1 MNSKYI
7 IKNNSPL
14 SNIFTCYIKGYHRDV
29 YRSATH
35 YFIKTKQEFFDK
47 NNVELA
53 KMILYE
59 TDGTKLLNYS
69 RMIQNYD
76 DHMWNKNRYNIMLQI
91 LNKKFTENE
100 YLYNYLIQT
109 ENKYLLALSNKDN
122 IWGVN
127 IINNNIIGKNL
138 LGNALMETRYMIKK

>member
-7 IKNNSPL
+7 IGINSPL
-14 SNIFTCYIKGYHRDV
+14 SNLFTCYIKGHRGPV

-47 NNVELA
+47 NNVELG
-53 KMILYE
+53 KKILYE
-59 TDGTKLLNYS
+59 TDEIKLLNYS

-76 DHMWNKNRYNIMLQI
+76 DKIWNNIRYNIMLQI

-109 ENKYLLALSNKDN
+109 DNKYLLALSNRDN
-122 IWGVN
+122 IWGVA
-127 IINNNIIGKNL
+127 NNMSGKNL
-138 LGNALMETRYMIKK
+138 LGIALMETRYMIKK

>member
-1 MNSKYI
+1 MKSKYI
-7 IKNNSPL
+7 IKLNSPL
-14 SNIFTCYIKGYHRDV
+14 SNLYTCYIRGHHGTV
-29 YRSATH
+29 YRTAAH

-47 NNVELA
+47 NNFELGH
-53 KMILYE
+53 KILYE

-76 DHMWNKNRYNIMLQI
+76 DKIWNNNRYNIMLRI

-109 ENKYLLALSNKDN
+109 ENKYLLALSYNDK
-122 IWGVN
+122 IWGAT
-127 IINNNIIGKNL
+127 NNMIGNNL
-138 LGNALMETRYMIKK
+138 LGIALMETRYMIKK